1 MVTILNLYFGNAT
14 IIIYNEI
21 LDCRGEWFH
30 LYNIT
35 AESLEEEILFMRS
48 ILTKKLMA
56 VLLAVCMI
64 AALMPVGVF
73 AADSA
78 TQTADFTTGECE
90 NAINLLN
97 DYKTGQTN
105 STWDN
110 GSKTLTL
117 NGINFTTTAKT
128 AVKLPAG
135 STIVL
140 KDGTSNTIQSG
151 GVTLNVSGDYSNQTY
166 INALDAAGSLTI
178 KGETEGTGALSVEAG
193 ALKNNGDG
201 WVYSTG
207 ISVDGNF
214 TVESGLVTTRGG
226 CVESDGSCFSY
237 GVKMDSD
244 TKNKALMVTGG
255 TLTAIADKA
264 YELVEGGTK
273 RAVFSRGVEVYR
285 GSVIVSGDGK
295 LRAESVKEMAEAT
308 VMSNGLYI
316 SAGNLTVE
324 QSAEVAVAGARA
336 AYISGGSI
344 QLQGGKLTATS
355 TQEPDYN
362 GNLGYAISVNGDKT
376 VANSGNITVND
387 GILETVNGQIYMYTI
402 DAMKNQGM
410 FTVTGGTI
418 VNSGQLYGAKKVDIS
433 GGTMKTQGI
442 DTDALT
448 LSGGTLTI
456 REAVRKN
463 PYYNNLLVRPALDVN
478 TLTVSGG
485 TLYAAWYWGEFTPIV
500 FPIDDYYGYADP
512 LVEMKD
518 SSSSATFT
526 GGTTTL
532 DTGKAGNTAL
542 LIKGQLNIGDDMAE
556 TGADTNQ
563 CQIKSDIPV
572 KIAAATASTTITIV
586 DVENVKLDYKPG
598 STPQASAKPA
608 GANKDKYDILFERW
622 EKLEQNEAGTVTYWY
637 SDESYYE
644 KNDLKITEFE
654 KDVQYR
660 YSIKLKAVGDYKFDD
675 NTGLYI
681 NGGDLKSDANPVTV
695 SDDGKTIC
703 FEGVMTITPKAF
715 SGGGSYVPVQKPEI
729 ITGEGGKATLENNG
743 TTLVIAPDDGMQISK
758 VTVNGNEVTV
768 TDNKITGLKTGDKV
782 EVTFDKIPPAKE
794 EIDKAF
800 KEKLLNL
807 GLTVRTSKTT
817 KKNVKAVVKE
827 TSELKDLIKEIKDAG
842 YTVKYKFYR
851 STKKSSKYIATVTKT
866 ENTYTNTTGKKGTKY
881 YYKARLA
888 VYDTDGNLVAQTELK
903 QCKYG
908 LRTWSK

>member
-1 MVTILNLYFGNAT
+1 
-14 IIIYNEI
+14 
-21 LDCRGEWFH
+21 
-30 LYNIT
+30 
-35 AESLEEEILFMRS
+35 MRS

-128 AVKLPAG
+128 AVKLPAR

-264 YELVEGGTK
+264 YELGGTK

-442 DTDALT
+442 DTDVLT

-586 DVENVKLDYKPG
+586 DVENVKLDYQPG

-743 TTLVIAPDDGMQISK
+743 TTLVISPDDGMQISK

-851 STKKSSKYIATVTKT
+851 STKKSSKYIATVTKS

>member
-1 MVTILNLYFGNAT
+1 
-14 IIIYNEI
+14 
-21 LDCRGEWFH
+21 
-30 LYNIT
+30 
-35 AESLEEEILFMRS
+35 MRS

-166 INALDAAGSLTI
+166 INALDVAASLTI

-244 TKNKALMVTGG
+244 TNNKALMVTGG

-316 SAGNLTVE
+316 SAGNLTVA

-376 VANSGNITVND
+376 VANSGNITVKD

-402 DAMKNQGM
+402 DAMENQGM

-485 TLYAAWYWGEFTPIV
+485 TMYAAWYWGEFTPIV

-586 DVENVKLDYKPG
+586 DVENVKLDYQSG

>member
-1 MVTILNLYFGNAT
+1 
-14 IIIYNEI
+14 
-21 LDCRGEWFH
+21 
-30 LYNIT
+30 
-35 AESLEEEILFMRS
+35 MRS

-433 GGTMKTQGI
+433 GGTMKTQSI

-542 LIKGQLNIGDDMAE
+542 LIKEQLNIGDDMAE

-586 DVENVKLDYKPG
+586 DVENVKLDYQPG

>member
-1 MVTILNLYFGNAT
+1 
-14 IIIYNEI
+14 
-21 LDCRGEWFH
+21 
-30 LYNIT
+30 
-35 AESLEEEILFMRS
+35 MRS

-273 RAVFSRGVEVYR
+273 RAVFSRGVEVCR

-586 DVENVKLDYKPG
+586 DVENVKLDYQPG
-598 STPQASAKPA
+598 NTPQASAKPA

-794 EIDKAF
+794 EIDRAF

>member
-1 MVTILNLYFGNAT
+1 
-14 IIIYNEI
+14 
-21 LDCRGEWFH
+21 
-30 LYNIT
+30 
-35 AESLEEEILFMRS
+35 MRS

-255 TLTAIADKA
+255 ALTAIADKA

-362 GNLGYAISVNGDKT
+362 GNLGYAISVNGDKA

-500 FPIDDYYGYADP
+500 FPIDDYYGYAEP

-526 GGTTTL
+526 GGTTTM

-542 LIKGQLNIGDDMAE
+542 LIKGQMTIGDGMAE

-586 DVENVKLDYKPG
+586 DVENVKLDYQPG

-644 KNDLKITEFE
+644 QNDLKITEFE

-660 YSIKLKAVGDYKFDD
+660 YSIKLKAVGGYKFDD

-695 SDDGKTIC
+695 YDDGKTIC

>member
-1 MVTILNLYFGNAT
+1 
-14 IIIYNEI
+14 
-21 LDCRGEWFH
+21 
-30 LYNIT
+30 
-35 AESLEEEILFMRS
+35 MRS

-207 ISVDGNF
+207 ISVGGNF

-344 QLQGGKLTATS
+344 RLQGGKLTATS

-586 DVENVKLDYKPG
+586 DVENVKLDYQPG

>member
-1 MVTILNLYFGNAT
+1 
-14 IIIYNEI
+14 
-21 LDCRGEWFH
+21 
-30 LYNIT
+30 
-35 AESLEEEILFMRS
+35 MRS

-178 KGETEGTGALSVEAG
+178 KGGTEGTGALSVEAG

-316 SAGNLTVE
+316 SAGNLTVK

-376 VANSGNITVND
+376 VVNSGNITVND

-418 VNSGQLYGAKKVDIS
+418 VNSGQLCGAKKVDIS

-586 DVENVKLDYKPG
+586 DVENVKLDYQPG

>member
-1 MVTILNLYFGNAT
+1 
-14 IIIYNEI
+14 
-21 LDCRGEWFH
+21 
-30 LYNIT
+30 
-35 AESLEEEILFMRS
+35 MRS

>member
-1 MVTILNLYFGNAT
+1 
-14 IIIYNEI
+14 
-21 LDCRGEWFH
+21 
-30 LYNIT
+30 
-35 AESLEEEILFMRS
+35 MRS

-214 TVESGLVTTRGG
+214 TVESGLGTTRGG

-237 GVKMDSD
+237 GVKIDSD

-402 DAMKNQGM
+402 DAMENQGM

-586 DVENVKLDYKPG
+586 DVENVKLDYQPG

>member
-1 MVTILNLYFGNAT
+1 
-14 IIIYNEI
+14 
-21 LDCRGEWFH
+21 
-30 LYNIT
+30 
-35 AESLEEEILFMRS
+35 MRS

-586 DVENVKLDYKPG
+586 DVENVKLDYQPG

-715 SGGGSYVPVQKPEI
+715 SGEGSYVPVQKPEI

-782 EVTFDKIPPAKE
+782 EVTFGKIPPAKE

-800 KEKLLNL
+800 KEKFLNL

>member
-1 MVTILNLYFGNAT
+1 
-14 IIIYNEI
+14 
-21 LDCRGEWFH
+21 
-30 LYNIT
+30 
-35 AESLEEEILFMRS
+35 MRS

-285 GSVIVSGDGK
+285 GSVIVSGNGK

-316 SAGNLTVE
+316 SAGNLTVK

-402 DAMKNQGM
+402 DAMENQGM

-442 DTDALT
+442 DTDELT

-586 DVENVKLDYKPG
+586 DVENVKLDYQPG

-827 TSELKDLIKEIKDAG
+827 TSELKDIIKEIKDAG

>member
-1 MVTILNLYFGNAT
+1 
-14 IIIYNEI
+14 
-21 LDCRGEWFH
+21 
-30 LYNIT
+30 
-35 AESLEEEILFMRS
+35 MRS

-387 GILETVNGQIYMYTI
+387 GILETVNGQIYMYAI

-512 LVEMKD
+512 VVEMKD

-572 KIAAATASTTITIV
+572 KIAAATASTAITIV
-586 DVENVKLDYKPG
+586 DVENVKLDYQPG

>member
-1 MVTILNLYFGNAT
+1 
-14 IIIYNEI
+14 
-21 LDCRGEWFH
+21 
-30 LYNIT
+30 
-35 AESLEEEILFMRS
+35 MRS

-362 GNLGYAISVNGDKT
+362 GNLGHAISVNGDKT

-586 DVENVKLDYKPG
+586 DVENVKLDYQPG

-729 ITGEGGKATLENNG
+729 ITGEGGKATIENNG

>member
-1 MVTILNLYFGNAT
+1 
-14 IIIYNEI
+14 
-21 LDCRGEWFH
+21 
-30 LYNIT
+30 
-35 AESLEEEILFMRS
+35 
-48 ILTKKLMA
+48 
-56 VLLAVCMI
+56 MI
-64 AALMPVGVF
+64 AALMPVSVF
-73 AADSA
+73 ADENVITVSNE
-78 TQTADFTTGECE
+78 TANFTVDNDEA
-90 NAINLLN
+90 AINLLN
-97 DYKTGQTN
+97 QYKTDTEGSSWDSDTN
-105 STWDN
+105 
-110 GSKTLTL
+110 TLTL
-117 NGINFTTTAKT
+117 NGINFTTTAQT

-140 KDGTSNTIQSG
+140 KDGTFNTIKSGDVTLDVSG
-151 GVTLNVSGDYSNQTY
+151 GYSNHTY
-166 INALDAAGSLTI
+166 INALETAGNLTI
-178 KGETEGTGALSVEAG
+178 KGETAGSGTLSVFAG
-193 ALKNNGDG
+193 KLKNSGDG
-201 WVYSTG
+201 WVYSSG
-207 ISVDGNF
+207 ISVDGDF
-214 TVESGLVTTRGG
+214 TVEGGHVTAHGG
-226 CVESDGSCFSY
+226 SVESDGSCFSY
-237 GVKMDSD
+237 GVKMNSN
-244 TKNKALMVTGG
+244 TNNKALLVTGG

-264 YELVEGGTK
+264 YELEEGGTK
-273 RAVFSRGVEVYR
+273 RAVFSRGVYMYQGNVT
-285 GSVIVSGDGK
+285 VSGSGK
-295 LRAESVKEMAEAT
+295 LRAESVKEMADAT
-308 VMSNGLYI
+308 LLSNGLYI
-316 SAGNLTVE
+316 SVGNLTVAN
-324 QSAEVAVAGARA
+324 SAEVAATGGNGV
-336 AYISGGSI
+336 YISGGNI
-344 QLQGGKLTATS
+344 CLEGGRLQTAS
-355 TQEPDYN
+355 TQTPDTY
-362 GNLGYAISVNGDKT
+362 GNLKNAVYV
-376 VANSGNITVND
+376 VADSNTANTGNITVS
-387 GILETVNGQIYMYTI
+387 GGALETNNGKIYVSATG
-402 DAMKNQGM
+402 AKEKQGM

-418 VNSGQLYGAKKVDIS
+418 VNSGQLYGPEKLNIS
-433 GGTMKTQGI
+433 GGTMETQGI
-442 DTDALT
+442 DADALT
-448 LSGGTLTI
+448 LSDGSLTI

-485 TLYAAWYWGEFTPIV
+485 TLNAAWDWGEFTPIV
-500 FPIDDYYGYADP
+500 LPKDKDYNDVGI
-512 LVEMKD
+512 LVRMPYD
-518 SSSSATFT
+518 FNTAAFN

-542 LIKGQLNIGDDMAE
+542 LIKGQLTLGEGMEE
-556 TGADTNQ
+556 TGADTNH

-572 KIAAATASTTITIV
+572 KIAAASTTITTV
-586 DVENVKLDYKPG
+586 DVENVKLDYQPG

>member
-1 MVTILNLYFGNAT
+1 
-14 IIIYNEI
+14 
-21 LDCRGEWFH
+21 
-30 LYNIT
+30 
-35 AESLEEEILFMRS
+35 MRS

-226 CVESDGSCFSY
+226 CVESDDSCFSY

-273 RAVFSRGVEVYR
+273 RAVFSRGVEVFR

-485 TLYAAWYWGEFTPIV
+485 ALYAAWYWGEFTPIV

-586 DVENVKLDYKPG
+586 DVENVKLDYQPG

-637 SDESYYE
+637 SNESYYE

>member
-1 MVTILNLYFGNAT
+1 
-14 IIIYNEI
+14 
-21 LDCRGEWFH
+21 
-30 LYNIT
+30 
-35 AESLEEEILFMRS
+35 MRS

-442 DTDALT
+442 DTDVLT

-572 KIAAATASTTITIV
+572 KIAAATASTAITIV
-586 DVENVKLDYKPG
+586 DVENVKLDYQPG

-715 SGGGSYVPVQKPEI
+715 SEGGSYVPVQKPEI

>member
-1 MVTILNLYFGNAT
+1 
-14 IIIYNEI
+14 
-21 LDCRGEWFH
+21 
-30 LYNIT
+30 
-35 AESLEEEILFMRS
+35 MRS

-485 TLYAAWYWGEFTPIV
+485 ALYAAWYWGEFTPIV

-586 DVENVKLDYKPG
+586 DVENVKLDYQPG

>member
-1 MVTILNLYFGNAT
+1 
-14 IIIYNEI
+14 
-21 LDCRGEWFH
+21 
-30 LYNIT
+30 
-35 AESLEEEILFMRS
+35 MRS

-586 DVENVKLDYKPG
+586 DVENVKLDYQPG

-715 SGGGSYVPVQKPEI
+715 SGEGSYVPVQKPEI

-782 EVTFDKIPPAKE
+782 EVTFGKIPPAKE

-800 KEKLLNL
+800 KEKFLNL

-888 VYDTDGNLVAQTELK
+888 VYDTDRNLVAQTELK

>member
-1 MVTILNLYFGNAT
+1 
-14 IIIYNEI
+14 
-21 LDCRGEWFH
+21 
-30 LYNIT
+30 
-35 AESLEEEILFMRS
+35 MRS

-344 QLQGGKLTATS
+344 QLQGGKFTATS

-433 GGTMKTQGI
+433 GGTMNTQGI

-586 DVENVKLDYKPG
+586 DVENVKLDYQPG

>member
-1 MVTILNLYFGNAT
+1 
-14 IIIYNEI
+14 
-21 LDCRGEWFH
+21 
-30 LYNIT
+30 
-35 AESLEEEILFMRS
+35 MRS

-586 DVENVKLDYKPG
+586 DVENVKLDYQPG

-729 ITGEGGKATLENNG
+729 ITGEGGEATLENNG

>member
-1 MVTILNLYFGNAT
+1 
-14 IIIYNEI
+14 
-21 LDCRGEWFH
+21 
-30 LYNIT
+30 
-35 AESLEEEILFMRS
+35 MRS

-433 GGTMKTQGI
+433 GGTMKTQSI

-586 DVENVKLDYKPG
+586 DVENVKLDYQPG

>member
-1 MVTILNLYFGNAT
+1 
-14 IIIYNEI
+14 
-21 LDCRGEWFH
+21 
-30 LYNIT
+30 
-35 AESLEEEILFMRS
+35 MRS

-586 DVENVKLDYKPG
+586 DVENVKLDYQPG

-794 EIDKAF
+794 EIDRAF

>member
-1 MVTILNLYFGNAT
+1 
-14 IIIYNEI
+14 
-21 LDCRGEWFH
+21 
-30 LYNIT
+30 
-35 AESLEEEILFMRS
+35 MRS

-442 DTDALT
+442 DTDVLT

-572 KIAAATASTTITIV
+572 KIAAATASTAITTV
-586 DVENVKLDYKPG
+586 DVENVKLDYQPG

>member
-1 MVTILNLYFGNAT
+1 
-14 IIIYNEI
+14 
-21 LDCRGEWFH
+21 
-30 LYNIT
+30 
-35 AESLEEEILFMRS
+35 MRS

-316 SAGNLTVE
+316 SAGNLTVK

-572 KIAAATASTTITIV
+572 KIAAATASTAITIV
-586 DVENVKLDYKPG
+586 DVENVKLDYQPG

-695 SDDGKTIC
+695 YDDGKTIC

>member
-1 MVTILNLYFGNAT
+1 M
-14 IIIYNEI
+14 
-21 LDCRGEWFH
+21 
-30 LYNIT
+30 
-35 AESLEEEILFMRS
+35 
-48 ILTKKLMA
+48 
-56 VLLAVCMI
+56 
-64 AALMPVGVF
+64 
-73 AADSA
+73 
-78 TQTADFTTGECE
+78 
-90 NAINLLN
+90 
-97 DYKTGQTN
+97 
-105 STWDN
+105 
-110 GSKTLTL
+110 
-117 NGINFTTTAKT
+117 
-128 AVKLPAG
+128 
-135 STIVL
+135 
-140 KDGTSNTIQSG
+140 
-151 GVTLNVSGDYSNQTY
+151 NVSGDYSNQTY
-166 INALDAAGSLTI
+166 INALDVAGSLTI

-214 TVESGLVTTRGG
+214 TVERGLVTTRGG

-244 TKNKALMVTGG
+244 TNNKALMVTGG

-316 SAGNLTVE
+316 SAGNLTVA

-376 VANSGNITVND
+376 VANSGNITVKD

-402 DAMKNQGM
+402 DAMENQGM

-586 DVENVKLDYKPG
+586 DVENVKLDYQPG

-743 TTLVIAPDDGMQISK
+743 TTLVISPDDGMQISK

-851 STKKSSKYIATVTKT
+851 Y
-866 ENTYTNTTGKKGTKY
+866 
-881 YYKARLA
+881 
-888 VYDTDGNLVAQTELK
+888 
-903 QCKYG
+903 
-908 LRTWSK
+908 

>member
-1 MVTILNLYFGNAT
+1 
-14 IIIYNEI
+14 
-21 LDCRGEWFH
+21 
-30 LYNIT
+30 
-35 AESLEEEILFMRS
+35 MRS

-442 DTDALT
+442 DTDALS

-586 DVENVKLDYKPG
+586 DVENVKLDYQPG

>member
-1 MVTILNLYFGNAT
+1 
-14 IIIYNEI
+14 
-21 LDCRGEWFH
+21 
-30 LYNIT
+30 
-35 AESLEEEILFMRS
+35 MRS

-273 RAVFSRGVEVYR
+273 RAVFSRGVEVFR

-572 KIAAATASTTITIV
+572 KIAAATASTAITIV
-586 DVENVKLDYKPG
+586 DVENVKLDYQPG

>member
-1 MVTILNLYFGNAT
+1 
-14 IIIYNEI
+14 
-21 LDCRGEWFH
+21 
-30 LYNIT
+30 
-35 AESLEEEILFMRS
+35 MRS

-542 LIKGQLNIGDDMAE
+542 LIKEQLNIGDDMAE

-572 KIAAATASTTITIV
+572 KIAAATASNTITIV
-586 DVENVKLDYKPG
+586 DVENVKLDYQPG

-622 EKLEQNEAGTVTYWY
+622 EKLEQNEAGAVTYWY

-729 ITGEGGKATLENNG
+729 ITGKGGKATLENNG

>member
-1 MVTILNLYFGNAT
+1 
-14 IIIYNEI
+14 
-21 LDCRGEWFH
+21 
-30 LYNIT
+30 
-35 AESLEEEILFMRS
+35 MRS

-586 DVENVKLDYKPG
+586 DVENVKLDYQPG

-817 KKNVKAVVKE
+817 KKNVKAMVKE

>member
-1 MVTILNLYFGNAT
+1 
-14 IIIYNEI
+14 
-21 LDCRGEWFH
+21 
-30 LYNIT
+30 
-35 AESLEEEILFMRS
+35 MRS

-586 DVENVKLDYKPG
+586 DVENVKLDYQPG

-715 SGGGSYVPVQKPEI
+715 SGEGSYVPVQKPEI

-782 EVTFDKIPPAKE
+782 EVTFGKIPPAKE

-800 KEKLLNL
+800 KEKFLNL

-842 YTVKYKFYR
+842 YTVKYKFDR

>member
-1 MVTILNLYFGNAT
+1 
-14 IIIYNEI
+14 
-21 LDCRGEWFH
+21 
-30 LYNIT
+30 
-35 AESLEEEILFMRS
+35 MRS

-166 INALDAAGSLTI
+166 INALDVAGSLTI

-244 TKNKALMVTGG
+244 TNNKALMVTGG

-316 SAGNLTVE
+316 SAGNLTVA

-442 DTDALT
+442 DTDVLT

-586 DVENVKLDYKPG
+586 DVENVKLDYQPG

>member
-1 MVTILNLYFGNAT
+1 
-14 IIIYNEI
+14 
-21 LDCRGEWFH
+21 
-30 LYNIT
+30 
-35 AESLEEEILFMRS
+35 MRS

-237 GVKMDSD
+237 GVKIDSD

-402 DAMKNQGM
+402 DAMENQGM

-433 GGTMKTQGI
+433 GGTMNTQGI

-586 DVENVKLDYKPG
+586 DVENVKLDYQPG

>member
-1 MVTILNLYFGNAT
+1 
-14 IIIYNEI
+14 
-21 LDCRGEWFH
+21 
-30 LYNIT
+30 
-35 AESLEEEILFMRS
+35 MRS

-178 KGETEGTGALSVEAG
+178 KGGTEGTGALSVEAG

-244 TKNKALMVTGG
+244 TNNKALKVTGG

-344 QLQGGKLTATS
+344 RLQGGKLTATS

-586 DVENVKLDYKPG
+586 DVENVKLDYQPG

>member
-1 MVTILNLYFGNAT
+1 
-14 IIIYNEI
+14 
-21 LDCRGEWFH
+21 
-30 LYNIT
+30 
-35 AESLEEEILFMRS
+35 MRS

-64 AALMPVGVF
+64 AAIMPVGVF

-273 RAVFSRGVEVYR
+273 RAVFSRGVEMYR
-285 GSVIVSGDGK
+285 GNVIVSGDGK

-316 SAGNLTVE
+316 SAGNLTVAD
-324 QSAEVAVAGARA
+324 SAEVAVAGARA

-572 KIAAATASTTITIV
+572 KIAVATASTTITIV
-586 DVENVKLDYKPG
+586 DVENVKLDYQPG

>member
-1 MVTILNLYFGNAT
+1 
-14 IIIYNEI
+14 
-21 LDCRGEWFH
+21 
-30 LYNIT
+30 
-35 AESLEEEILFMRS
+35 MRS

-166 INALDAAGSLTI
+166 INALDVAGSLTI

-244 TKNKALMVTGG
+244 TNNKALMVTGG

-316 SAGNLTVE
+316 SAGNLTVA

-376 VANSGNITVND
+376 VANSGNITVKD

-402 DAMKNQGM
+402 DAMENQGM

-586 DVENVKLDYKPG
+586 DVENVKLDYQPG

-715 SGGGSYVPVQKPEI
+715 SGGGSYVPVQNPEI

>member
-1 MVTILNLYFGNAT
+1 MGN
-14 IIIYNEI
+14 
-21 LDCRGEWFH
+21 
-30 LYNIT
+30 
-35 AESLEEEILFMRS
+35 
-48 ILTKKLMA
+48 ILTKKLLA
-56 VLLAVCMI
+56 ILLAVCMI
-64 AALMPVGVF
+64 AALMPVSVF
-73 AADSA
+73 AEDAA
-78 TQTADFTTGECE
+78 TPKNPATETADFTDGNGTT
-90 NAINLLN
+90 AINLLN
-97 DYKTGQTN
+97 QHKTDTEAKE
-105 STWDN
+105 STWDDT
-110 GSKTLTL
+110 SKTLTL
-117 NGINFTTTAKT
+117 NGIDFTTTAQT

-135 STIVL
+135 STIIL
-140 KDGTSNTIQSG
+140 KDRTNNTIQSG
-151 GVTLNVSGDYSNQTY
+151 DVTLSKSGGYSNQTY

-178 KGETEGTGALSVEAG
+178 KGETEGTGALSVKAG
-193 ALKNNGDG
+193 ALKNNGGG

-207 ISVDGNF
+207 ISVDGDF
-214 TVESGLVTTRGG
+214 TVNSGLVTTRGG

-264 YELVEGGTK
+264 YERVEGGTK

-324 QSAEVAVAGARA
+324 KSAEVSVAGARA

-362 GNLGYAISVNGDKT
+362 GNLGYAISVDGDK
-376 VANSGNITVND
+376 AFASSGNITVSD

-448 LSGGTLTI
+448 LSGGSLTI
-456 REAVRKN
+456 QEAVRKN

-485 TLYAAWYWGEFTPIV
+485 TLYAAWYWGEFTPVV

-586 DVENVKLDYKPG
+586 DVENVKLDYQPG

-654 KDVQYR
+654 KDIQYR

-681 NGGDLKSDANPVTV
+681 NGRDLKSDANPVTV

-703 FEGVMTITPKAF
+703 FEGALTITPKAF
-715 SGGGSYVPVQKPEI
+715 SGGGGYYVPVQKPEI
-729 ITGEGGKATLENNG
+729 ITGEGGKATLENSG
-743 TTLVIAPDDGMQISK
+743 TTLVITPDEGMQISK

-768 TDNKITGLKTGDKV
+768 TDNKVTGLKTGDKV
-782 EVTFDKIPPAKE
+782 EVTFTKIPPTKE

-807 GLTVRTSKTT
+807 ELAVRTSKTA
-817 KKNVKAVVKE
+817 KKNVRAVVKE
-827 TSELKDLIKEIKDAG
+827 TSELNDLIKEIKDAG

-851 STKKSSKYIATVTKT
+851 STKKSSKYEAKITKT
-866 ENTYTNTTGKKGTKY
+866 EGRYINTKGKKGTKY
-881 YYKARLA
+881 YYKAKLM
-888 VYDTDGNLVAQTELK
+888 VYDTEGNLIAQTELK